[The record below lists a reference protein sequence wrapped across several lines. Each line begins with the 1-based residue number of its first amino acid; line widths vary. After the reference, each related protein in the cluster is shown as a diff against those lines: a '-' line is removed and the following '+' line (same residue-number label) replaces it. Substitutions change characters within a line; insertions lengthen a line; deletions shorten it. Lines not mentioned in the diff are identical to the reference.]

1 MSLIF
6 LCFMIAESIYFQ
18 ILVPLLSNP
27 ANHTTWPAVI
37 AKDVHKH
44 VHSLKNTVYQVKG
57 QVNGQTILPMPVG
70 VDRVFEVEKT
80 LTETNGEVCDLY
92 LKSAIEGM
100 VIKWS
105 TQINDVLMNDTSEK
119 SGTQVNPVPSV
130 GKCSIQKS
138 LSNFFLSF
146 IQAPIFNLINSVFLK

>member
-1 MSLIF
+1 MIF
-6 LCFMIAESIYFQ
+6 SASQKTPFKLQ

-27 ANHTTWPAVI
+27 ANQSKWPAVI

-70 VDRVFEVEKT
+70 IDRVFEVEKT
-80 LTETNGEVCDLY
+80 LIESNGEVCDLY

-100 VIKWS
+100 VIKWA
-105 TQINDVLMNDTSEK
+105 TQINDVLNNDNSEK
-119 SGTQVNPVPSV
+119 SVTTVNPVPSV
-130 GKCSIQKS
+130 GEY
-138 LSNFFLSF
+138 
-146 IQAPIFNLINSVFLK
+146 NLIIFF